1 MHLSRGAGVGA
12 AASVPSPASVDDT
25 DVVDDTCREPD
36 DRRPPFD
43 PDELGEC
50 WLERLADLC
59 GGGCGGEPP
68 ADRGEPGG
76 NVSATDIRAA
86 IGDGPAPAT
95 PVTGGEPAVRPNG
108 DPAEP
113 FVNGAAFP

>member
-1 MHLSRGAGVGA
+1 M
-12 AASVPSPASVDDT
+12 
-25 DVVDDTCREPD
+25 
-36 DRRPPFD
+36 
-43 PDELGEC
+43 
-50 WLERLADLC
+50 
-59 GGGCGGEPP
+59 
-68 ADRGEPGG
+68 
-76 NVSATDIRAA
+76 SATDIRAA

>member
-1 MHLSRGAGVGA
+1 MFEKQRHTLVRFGFGLDLVMFQ
-12 AASVPSPASVDDT
+12 V
-25 DVVDDTCREPD
+25 
-36 DRRPPFD
+36 

-59 GGGCGGEPP
+59 GGGWGGDPP

-86 IGDGPAPAT
+86 IGDGPAPVT
-95 PVTGGEPAVRPNG
+95 PVTGGEPAVRPSG
-108 DPAEP
+108 EPAEP
-113 FVNGAAFP
+113 FVSGVALP